1 MKTILYVH
9 PASDMYGSSR
19 ILLSLV
25 QGLDKKYFRP
35 IIFLPCSGPLV
46 GALASADI
54 EAHVVPLAIIGRA
67 TLNPLGLTKL
77 PFKVLRSIHAIDK
90 ALDGT
95 KIDIVHSNTLAV
107 LSGALWAMWRK
118 VPHVWHIHEIVEHPN
133 LAKRLF
139 PWLVRLFSE
148 KIVCNSNATRR
159 WLLDIEP
166 CLANKIITIWNG
178 LERTTSPDKKAISK
192 LRKQI
197 GLNNGD
203 ILVVLVGRI
212 NRLKGQGLLVEAAEL
227 LWKRGQKNIH
237 YLIVGSTPPGQ
248 DYFRGKLLS
257 QIDSSSAKSQISVM
271 GFLDDIWTIWDA
283 CDIAVVPSTEPESFG
298 MVAVEAMAAG
308 KPVIAAAH
316 GGLIEIVLDSDTG
329 ILFQPG
335 NPIDLADAIFR
346 LAMSAELR
354 NKMGERGLIRQKN
367 EFSLNTYIEKFMT
380 EYQTI
385 GGNYDN

>member
-9 PASDMYGSSR
+9 QSSDMYGSGKM
-19 ILLSLV
+19 LMTLV
-25 QGLDKKYFRP
+25 QGLDKRRFRS
-35 IIFLPCSGPLV
+35 IVLLPRGGPLV
-46 GALASADI
+46 EALNSAGI
-54 EAHVVPLAIIGRA
+54 ETYVLPLAIIDRA
-67 TLNPLGLTKL
+67 TLSTKGLLRL
-77 PFKVLRSIHAIDK
+77 PFEVLRSVRAIDK
-90 ALDGT
+90 RLKDT

-107 LSGALWAMWRK
+107 LSGALWAKWRK
-118 VPHVWHIHEIVEHPN
+118 VPHVWHVHEIIGHPK
-133 LAKRLF
+133 LVRRMF
-139 PWLVRLFSE
+139 PSVVRLFSE
-148 KIVCNSNATRR
+148 RVMCNSNATRQ

-166 CLANKIITIWNG
+166 RLASKVVTIWNG
-178 LERTTSPDKKAISK
+178 LERMIPPDRRTIIK
-192 LRKQI
+192 LRQEL
-197 GLNNGD
+197 GLRDGD

-248 DYFRGKLLS
+248 DYHMDNLLS
-257 QIDSSSAKSQISVM
+257 KITSSPAKERISIM
-271 GFLDDIWTIWDA
+271 GFRDDIWPIWDT
-283 CDIAVVPSTEPESFG
+283 CDMVVVPSTEPESFG
-298 MVAVEAMAAG
+298 LVALEAMAAG

-316 GGLIEIVLDSDTG
+316 GGLMEIVVEDTG
-329 ILFQPG
+329 TLVKPG
-335 NPIDLADAIFR
+335 DPIDLANAISR

-354 NKMGERGLIRQKN
+354 KRMGEGGLIRQKN